1 MLEVTSPVAVRDI
14 LNRYQLACRKSL
26 GQNFLIDRHIA
37 DKIVAA
43 ADLSSADLAVEIGPG
58 LGALTTRAAGIAGK
72 VLAVEIDRGLLRALA
87 EVLSGLENTVVVIQG
102 DALEIDFDHLV
113 WEQTGGVFGR
123 GGKQYK
129 LLANLP
135 YYITSPLLLR
145 LLREYNNFSLMV
157 IMVQLEVAARLAAAP
172 GSKDYGA
179 LSVAVQYYTE
189 VKLLFRVPKTVFF
202 PAPAVDSAVV
212 RLAVRK
218 RPAVPVADER
228 TFFQVVR
235 AAFGKRRKTLLNSL
249 ATSDLGID
257 KELWKT
263 VLHSCGINPDRRGE
277 TLSLV
282 EFARLTDRLLELKNR

>member
-1 MLEVTSPVAVRDI
+1 MLEVISPAAVRNI

-43 ADLSSADLAVEIGPG
+43 ADLSPADLAVEIGPG

-72 VLAVEIDRGLLRALA
+72 VLAVEIDRGLLPVLA
-87 EVLSGLENTVVVIQG
+87 EVLSGLENTVVVQG
-102 DALEIDFDHLV
+102 DALEIDFDRLV

-123 GGKQYK
+123 GGQQYK
-129 LLANLP
+129 LLSNLP
-135 YYITSPLLLR
+135 YYITSPILLR
-145 LLREYNNFSLMV
+145 LLHERYNFSLMV

-179 LSVAVQYYTE
+179 LSVAVQFYTE

-218 RPAVPVADER
+218 RPAVPVEDEK
-228 TFFQVVR
+228 TFFRVVR

-249 ATSDLGID
+249 ATSDLGIS
-257 KELWKT
+257 KESWKT
-263 VLHSCGINPDRRGE
+263 VLHSCCIDPDRRGE
-277 TLSLV
+277 TLSLA
-282 EFARLTDRLLELKNR
+282 EFARLTDRLLESKNR